1 MNEQSC
7 RTIGAVIG
15 LSAGY
20 GLMRASGFSGMVAS
34 AVFWGAGCVLGGMI
48 AERVYRWRRNQR
60 R

>member
-1 MNEQSC
+1 MNEQTY

-15 LSAGY
+15 LSVGY
-20 GLMRASGFSGMVAS
+20 GSMRVCGFSGMIAS
-34 AVFWGAGCVLGGMI
+34 ALFWGAGCVLGGMI

>member
-1 MNEQSC
+1 MNEQAY

-15 LSAGY
+15 LSVGY
-20 GLMRASGFSGMVAS
+20 AAMRVYGVSGMVAS
-34 AVFWGAGCVLGGMI
+34 ALFWGAGCVLGGMI